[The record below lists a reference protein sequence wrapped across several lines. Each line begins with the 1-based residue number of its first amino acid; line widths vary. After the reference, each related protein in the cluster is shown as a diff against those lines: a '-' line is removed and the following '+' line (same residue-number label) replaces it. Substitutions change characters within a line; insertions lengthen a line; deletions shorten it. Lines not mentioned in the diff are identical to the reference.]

1 MNTALTILLFF
12 NNLNFL
18 IKEKHILL
26 VLGVK
31 IVPRA
36 SLYNMNI
43 FLILILM
50 IVHNGWYGVIY
61 FIGLYIMSILI
72 SKIVVGFIRPNILIE
87 HYHKSDSQILL
98 EIILSIFKF
107 VPLVTIIY
115 IIVAKYFK

>member
-1 MNTALTILLFF
+1 MNSTLTILLFF
-12 NNLNFL
+12 SNLYFL
-18 IKEKHILL
+18 IKEKQNLL
-26 VLGVK
+26 VFGVRL
-31 IVPRA
+31 IPRA

-72 SKIVVGFIRPNILIE
+72 SKIVVGSIRPNILIE

-98 EIILSIFKF
+98 EIILNIFKF
-107 VPLVTIIY
+107 VPLITIIY